1 MATHKEKEQEK
12 LKLLYDIYEQP
23 MYRIAYA
30 ILHHTEQAEDA
41 VSDAF
46 LKIISHLD
54 QIESPDSPKTKAFLI
69 QVIRNTAINQ
79 YRKNAKDAERLTN
92 IDDSTLQVP
101 SPHNE
106 VEQFLQQTEQQEQL
120 AQLLQG
126 LSETDRTILFLRCE
140 QEQSFREIA
149 ERLSMKEATVRKRFE
164 RARKAIQ
171 KQAERGISYVKK
183 CSI

>member
-1 MATHKEKEQEK
+1 M
-12 LKLLYDIYEQP
+12 
-23 MYRIAYA
+23 
-30 ILHHTEQAEDA
+30 
-41 VSDAF
+41 
-46 LKIISHLD
+46 
-54 QIESPDSPKTKAFLI
+54 
-69 QVIRNTAINQ
+69 IRNTAINQ
-79 YRKNAKDAERLTN
+79 YRKNAKDAERLTS

-106 VEQFLQQTEQQEQL
+106 VEQFLQQAEQQEQL

-149 ERLSMKEATVRKRFE
+149 EQLSMKEATVRKRFE

>member
-1 MATHKEKEQEK
+1 MVKSSQQKEKLHQ
-12 LKLLYDIYEQP
+12 LYALYEQP
-23 MYRIAYA
+23 LYRIAYA
-30 ILHHTEQAEDA
+30 ILHQTEQAEDA

-46 LKIISHLD
+46 LKIIPHLD
-54 QIESPDSPKTKAFLI
+54 QTKAFLI

-106 VEQFLQQTEQQEQL
+106 IEQFLQQTEQQEQL

-171 KQAERGISYVKK
+171 KQEERGISYVKK
-183 CSI
+183 CSIQP

>member
-1 MATHKEKEQEK
+1 MVKSAKQKEKLHQ
-12 LKLLYDIYEQP
+12 LYALYEQP
-23 MYRIAYA
+23 LYRIAYA
-30 ILHHTEQAEDA
+30 ILHQTEQAEDA

-46 LKIISHLD
+46 LKIIPHLD

-106 VEQFLQQTEQQEQL
+106 IEQFLQRTEQQESL
-120 AQLLQG
+120 A
-126 LSETDRTILFLRCE
+126 
-140 QEQSFREIA
+140 
-149 ERLSMKEATVRKRFE
+149 
-164 RARKAIQ
+164 
-171 KQAERGISYVKK
+171 
-183 CSI
+183 

>member
-1 MATHKEKEQEK
+1 MVS
-12 LKLLYDIYEQP
+12 I
-23 MYRIAYA
+23 IN
-30 ILHHTEQAEDA
+30 ILEMRYSTA
-41 VSDAF
+41 V
-46 LKIISHLD
+46 KI
-54 QIESPDSPKTKAFLI
+54 P
-69 QVIRNTAINQ
+69 
-79 YRKNAKDAERLTN
+79 
-92 IDDSTLQVP
+92 P
-101 SPHNE
+101 SNNE
-106 VEQFLQQTEQQEQL
+106 VEQFLQQTEQQERL

-171 KQAERGISYVKK
+171 KQEERGISYVKK

>member
-1 MATHKEKEQEK
+1 MKPMIFLFNPRSGREQIK
-12 LKLLYDIYEQP
+12 NQLSG
-23 MYRIAYA
+23 
-30 ILHHTEQAEDA
+30 ILDCFCKNGYFPSVYVTQ
-41 VSDAF
+41 
-46 LKIISHLD
+46 
-54 QIESPDSPKTKAFLI
+54 
-69 QVIRNTAINQ
+69 
-79 YRKNAKDAERLTN
+79 NAKDAERLTN
-92 IDDSTLQVP
+92 LDDSTLQVP

-106 VEQFLQQTEQQEQL
+106 VEQFLQRTEQQEQL

-171 KQAERGISYVKK
+171 KQEERGISYVKK
-183 CSI
+183 CSIQP